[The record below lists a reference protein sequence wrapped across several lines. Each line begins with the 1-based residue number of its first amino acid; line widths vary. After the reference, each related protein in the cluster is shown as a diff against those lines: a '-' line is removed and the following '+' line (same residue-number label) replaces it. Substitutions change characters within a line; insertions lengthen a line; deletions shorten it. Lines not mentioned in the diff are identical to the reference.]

1 MHPTPLRSPGQRSS
15 NCSLSP
21 KKALI
26 LGPGLSPSEN
36 LSCWDGPHS
45 WAMQQSPGARHHL
58 LPVHGP
64 VLPSQ
69 QGVGSGRCGKD
80 GPCRSI
86 CWDSNL
92 GPTSGW
98 EQNTEVQL
106 PVRLLR
112 RQLCI
117 SLCAYIIT
125 QQLSLLMWDTGQA
138 APTRSHGDVPA
149 LTSRQSFC
157 HAWLQGLRTTPLF
170 LPNRPLPPLLRTTA
184 GSAGH

>member
-1 MHPTPLRSPGQRSS
+1 
-15 NCSLSP
+15 
-21 KKALI
+21 
-26 LGPGLSPSEN
+26 
-36 LSCWDGPHS
+36 
-45 WAMQQSPGARHHL
+45 MQQSPGGRHHL

-98 EQNTEVQL
+98 EQNAEVQL

-138 APTRSHGDVPA
+138 TPTRTHGDVPA

-170 LPNRPLPPLLRTTA
+170 LPNRSLPPLLRTTA

>member
-1 MHPTPLRSPGQRSS
+1 MRVASSAAGELPLRAPSVPSHLHQWPDTGLGHIPLLPKVPGERSGQ
-15 NCSLSP
+15 
-21 KKALI
+21 I
-26 LGPGLSPSEN
+26 
-36 LSCWDGPHS
+36 
-45 WAMQQSPGARHHL
+45 RHHL

-138 APTRSHGDVPA
+138 TPTRSHGDVPA
-149 LTSRQSFC
+149 LSSRQSFC

-170 LPNRPLPPLLRTTA
+170 LPNRSLPLLLRTTA